1 MLRLEPRTE
10 RSRLLLWTTPLLAAA
25 MTVVSA
31 YAVFLIIGVDPAKAL
46 RHVIVD
52 PFSSAY
58 ARSELLVKAAPLAL
72 IALGLSLGFRAN
84 VWNIGAEGQFTL
96 GAIGGGAIA
105 LAFYGVDGPWLFPL
119 ICAGGIA
126 AGMGWAAVPAALR
139 TRMGVNEILVSLM
152 LTYIAVLLLSALVS
166 GPLRDP
172 DGFNFPESRIFH
184 ESAIP
189 PMLIEGTR
197 AHIGIAIVPIVA
209 IFLWW
214 LTRYHEVGLSLR
226 LLGDTPRAARFA
238 GYSEARAV
246 WFCLLVSGGLA
257 GLAGALEAT
266 GPIGQ
271 LVPGI
276 PVGYG
281 FTAIIVAFLGRLHP
295 IGVVFAAL
303 ALAVSYIGGE
313 SAQIAMSLPAAMVGV
328 LQGTLL
334 FWLLIFDLFV
344 GYRVR
349 LLGPP
354 KKSVRATA
362 ESDREMSEARGA

>member
-1 MLRLEPRTE
+1 MLRLEPRPE
-10 RSRLLLWTTPLLAAA
+10 RSRVLLWTTPLLAAG
-25 MTVVSA
+25 MTIVSA
-31 YAVFLIIGVDPAKAL
+31 YLLFLIIGVDPLKAL
-46 RHVIVD
+46 GHVIID
-52 PFSSAY
+52 PFSNSFS
-58 ARSELLVKAAPLAL
+58 RSELLVKAAPLAL

-96 GAIGGGAIA
+96 GAICGGATA
-105 LAFYGVDGPWLFPL
+105 LAFYGVEGLWLFPL
-119 ICAGGIA
+119 ICL
-126 AGMGWAAVPAALR
+126 AGMLGGMAWASVPAALR

-152 LTYIAVLLLSALVS
+152 MTYIAVLLLSALVS

-184 ESAIP
+184 DSAIP
-189 PMLIEGTR
+189 PILIEGTR

-214 LTRYHEVGLSLR
+214 LTRYHEIGFSLR
-226 LLGDTPRAARFA
+226 LLGDTPRAGRFA
-238 GYSEARAV
+238 GFSENRAV
-246 WFCLLVSGGLA
+246 WFCLMVSGGLA

-313 SAQIAMSLPAAMVGV
+313 SAQIAMSLPAALVGV
-328 LQGTLL
+328 LQGLLL

-344 GYRVR
+344 GYRLRRVAPAKG
-349 LLGPP
+349 GPRPAAETGP
-354 KKSVRATA
+354 KVS
-362 ESDREMSEARGA
+362 ESGGA

>member
-1 MLRLEPRTE
+1 MLRLEPRPE

-31 YAVFLIIGVDPAKAL
+31 YVLFLMIGVDPLKAL
-46 RHVIVD
+46 GHVIVD
-52 PFSSAY
+52 PFASSY

-96 GAIGGGAIA
+96 GAICGGAVA
-105 LAFYGVDGPWLFPL
+105 LAFYGVEGLWLFPL
-119 ICAGGIA
+119 ICLGGSAGGMA
-126 AGMGWAAVPAALR
+126 WASIPAVLR

-184 ESAIP
+184 DSAIP

-197 AHIGIAIVPIVA
+197 AHIGIAIVPVVA
-209 IFLWW
+209 LFLWW
-214 LTRYHEVGLSLR
+214 LTRYHEIGFSLR

-238 GYSEARAV
+238 GFSETRAV
-246 WFCLLVSGGLA
+246 WFCLMVSGGLA

-313 SAQIAMSLPAAMVGV
+313 SAQIAMSLPAALVGV

-349 LLGPP
+349 R
-354 KKSVRATA
+354 VRPSRTGAR
-362 ESDREMSEARGA
+362 SDADPVGKISEAGGA